1 MKNGELKIYKF
12 LGVIIKLQNGQD
24 KKKSG
29 ENLHSQ
35 ILAPI

>member
-24 KKKSG
+24 KKKEWRLISTL
-29 ENLHSQ
+29 NF
-35 ILAPI
+35 